1 VLYSP
6 LGKGFLT
13 GVMGKDTGA
22 VGVKLTDANLRQIDE
37 AASEI
42 QAEGERYAPAQMAMV
57 GREAAPAEGRYT

>member
-1 VLYSP
+1 
-6 LGKGFLT
+6 
-13 GVMGKDTGA
+13 VMGKNTGA

-37 AASEI
+37 AASAI